1 MGQLVQQTY
10 RASQNPQGSFGQNN
24 LNACNANQNL
34 GLNNQLLQQ
43 SQIQSQMAYNNLG
56 LNQQSVA
63 QVPQSFGDGNVQGGV
78 QGQGQ
83 SQVDQLAG
91 QVNSLNLAAAGNL
104 ADNFGA

>member
-78 QGQGQ
+78 QGQ

-104 ADNFGA
+104 ADDFGAS